1 MKSKRIFIIAII
13 ILVIIGIITYNALGA
28 EWFAHLFG
36 EL

>member
-1 MKSKRIFIIAII
+1 MKSKKKIIITII

-28 EWFAHLFG
+28 EWFARLFG